1 MLCDH
6 DHTFIGVMTKGQSMS
21 EPVLD
26 RRTVLRAALGT
37 GLTAAAALPAL
48 SAPASAAALAA
59 GPAGFPSYAYL
70 GRPLNTAALRYNPT
84 GELIFPCVRGTYD
97 RMSGA
102 RGRYYLYYAPH
113 DAPGGI
119 CLAYGD
125 SLAGP
130 FTEHPANPIIGATW
144 AGHYNVSHV
153 SSPHVLW
160 HAASRSWYMYFHGE
174 NSTTRLA
181 TSADGI
187 TFTYYGVVL
196 STSMVPG
203 ISEASYARVFD
214 HSIAA
219 LGSRYA
225 MVYMGNQ
232 GGSRKIFWGWSADAR
247 TWRFDPQPLVSP
259 AGDGLT
265 DLSGP
270 HLLRRNNTTYV
281 VYHGNSGKMYLT
293 EVGDSFDREV
303 HLGVFHT
310 PLTGAPDAKRSAA
323 PAFGTDRGVA
333 YMFYEAGQRG
343 SSVIAVARA
352 TS

>member
-1 MLCDH
+1 
-6 DHTFIGVMTKGQSMS
+6 
-21 EPVLD
+21 
-26 RRTVLRAALGT
+26 
-37 GLTAAAALPAL
+37 
-48 SAPASAAALAA
+48 
-59 GPAGFPSYAYL
+59 
-70 GRPLNTAALRYNPT
+70 
-84 GELIFPCVRGTYD
+84 VRGTYD

-102 RGRYYLYYAPH
+102 RGRYYLYY
-113 DAPGGI
+113 APGGI

-160 HAASRSWYMYFHGE
+160 HAASGSWYLYFHGE

-187 TFTYYGVVL
+187 TFSYYGVVL

-259 AGDGLT
+259 AGDGL
-265 DLSGP
+265 SGP

-303 HLGVFHT
+303 HLGVFYT
-310 PLTGAPDAKRSAA
+310 PLMGAPDSKRSAA
-323 PAFGTDRGVA
+323 PAFGTDRGA
-333 YMFYEAGQRG
+333 RIRAGG
-343 SSVIAVARA
+343 TPSAWARA
-352 TS
+352 SSAPSSQHRGRARAGSGVWHWAAHPRAPARRRGTPPGSCRRSAPGRARWHPPTLPPSAACPAACRP